1 MQNAHDFMKTKPVFP
16 LLLSMAA
23 PMMLSMLIQSLYNIV
38 DSIFVSRLGTEA
50 LTAVSLVYPLQNI
63 VLSFSVGIGVGINSV
78 IARML
83 GEKKF
88 QEADK
93 AAATGMLLTL
103 FHYILI
109 AALGCAATRPF
120 IRLFTSDPQT
130 LTWACQYGYIV
141 LGLCAG
147 SLFAVCFEKIFQAV
161 GAMMM
166 TMAALLIGC
175 ITNIILDPI
184 FIFGYFGVPAMGVAG
199 AAVATVIGQFFSLF
213 AYILFYLRR
222 DIGVRIRLGGAGLD
236 RKTVSQIYTVGIP
249 SSLMLA
255 IPSLMSGVLNSMLAA
270 FSDVYVAVLGVYIK
284 LQTFLYT
291 PASGIIQA
299 MRPIAGYNYGAGEYQ
314 RLREVVRYSMAM
326 TAVIMLA
333 GTLAAQLLPEQI
345 FALFQ
350 TEGGEELTAPGVQT
364 LRIVSLGF
372 LVSSISVACSGL
384 FEALGCGKKSLCITL
399 LRQLV
404 ILVPL
409 GFLLSRFFGP
419 AGIWACFPISE
430 AVAALVSVRLYQG
443 LGLKKK

>member
-1 MQNAHDFMKTKPVFP
+1 MQNTHDFMKTKPVFP

-63 VLSFSVGIGVGINSV
+63 ILSFSVGIGVGLNSV
-78 IARML
+78 IARKL
-83 GEKKF
+83 GEKKPR
-88 QEADK
+88 EADK
-93 AAATGMLLTL
+93 AAAVGMVLTL
-103 FHYILI
+103 FHAILI
-109 AALGCAATRPF
+109 AAIGCAVTRPF
-120 IRLFTSDPQT
+120 IQLFTSNAQT

-141 LGLCAG
+141 LGLCGG
-147 SLFAVCFEKIFQAV
+147 SLFSVCFEKIFQAV
-161 GAMMM
+161 GAMMLTM
-166 TMAALLIGC
+166 TALLIGC

-199 AAVATVIGQFFSLF
+199 AAIATVTGQFFSLF
-213 AYILFYLRR
+213 AYLIFYRAKN
-222 DIGVRIRLGGAGLD
+222 IGVRIRLKDARLD
-236 RKTVSQIYTVGIP
+236 RGIAYQIYSVGIP

-270 FSDVYVAVLGVYIK
+270 FSGVYVAVLGVYIK

-314 RLREVVRYSMAM
+314 RLRKVIRYSMAM
-326 TAVIMLA
+326 TALIMLA
-333 GTLAAQLLPEQI
+333 GTLAAQLIPEQI

-350 TEGGEELTAPGVQT
+350 TEGGQELTAPGVET

-372 LVSSISVACSGL
+372 LVSSISVAYSGL
-384 FEALGCGKKSLCITL
+384 FEALGYGKKSLIITL

-409 GFLLSRFFGP
+409 GFVLSRAFGP
-419 AGIWACFPISE
+419 AGIWVCFPISE
-430 AVAALVSVRLYQG
+430 AVAALAAVRLYRG
-443 LGLKKK
+443 LGLPEK